1 MISETSLQ
9 RFEFSHCD
17 VQLSTTEFSFQDYA
31 NPLIRPHLEFYPEIT
46 DGYVREV
53 WQAEKWRKRID
64 PRILTPMV
72 AVGSKHF
79 YVFEFSR
86 LRDGRYIVPERW
98 VKYKGQLHAEAFEVD
113 FSMGKASIKDK
124 KTTLVS
130 IEELKD
136 NYYDLQEQN
145 LLPDCDGTLFIV
157 LSMPK
162 STDTFCNT
170 EQSNE
175 KYARAMPN
183 PD

>member
-1 MISETSLQ
+1 MCGNIPSSAI
-9 RFEFSHCD
+9 
-17 VQLSTTEFSFQDYA
+17 EFSFQDYA

-98 VKYKGQLHAEAFEVD
+98 VKYKDQLHAEAFEVD
-113 FSMGKASIKDK
+113 FSMGKASIRDD

-130 IEELKD
+130 INELKD
-136 NYYDLQEQN
+136 NYYDLREQN
-145 LLPDCDGTLFIV
+145 LLPDCDGVPSII
-157 LSMPK
+157 LS
-162 STDTFCNT
+162 
-170 EQSNE
+170 EG
-175 KYARAMPN
+175 
-183 PD
+183 